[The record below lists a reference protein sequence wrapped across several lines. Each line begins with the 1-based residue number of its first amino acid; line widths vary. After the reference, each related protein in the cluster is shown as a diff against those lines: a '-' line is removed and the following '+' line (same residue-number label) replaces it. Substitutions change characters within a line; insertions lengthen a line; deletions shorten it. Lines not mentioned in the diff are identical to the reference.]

1 MDNKVNIALNK
12 AKGAGYLDLKE
23 EEVRNAG
30 HYLKF
35 QFVKSGLHEFPTFIQ
50 YDKIYLDITF
60 DLLTSINGC
69 MKLTTDA
76 LMQGTLHTEEK
87 NEDLVAAYG
96 QLFKK

>member
-35 QFVKSGLHEFPTFIQ
+35 QFVKSGLHEFPTFI
-50 YDKIYLDITF
+50 
-60 DLLTSINGC
+60 
-69 MKLTTDA
+69 
-76 LMQGTLHTEEK
+76 
-87 NEDLVAAYG
+87 
-96 QLFKK
+96 